1 MDLLARGSSAG
12 QVRARARHRRPRRDI
27 KPFHR
32 MRPVEHLIRLRQ
44 PEYHNMGLPQLV
56 QGASQRSGCPTPIK
70 RCLQIGQV
78 RDFLPRLN

>member
-1 MDLLARGSSAG
+1 
-12 QVRARARHRRPRRDI
+12 
-27 KPFHR
+27 